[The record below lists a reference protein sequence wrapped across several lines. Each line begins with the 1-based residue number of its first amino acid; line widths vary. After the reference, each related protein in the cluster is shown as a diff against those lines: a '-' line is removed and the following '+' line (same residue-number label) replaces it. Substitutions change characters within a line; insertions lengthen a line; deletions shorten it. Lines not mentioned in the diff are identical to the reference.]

1 MNIQE
6 NRHYIV
12 THWDTEMPSHT
23 MRVWTDTVTDTM
35 VKGHVSSK
43 GYPLVDTCVW
53 TRHMANTWT
62 WTEIGEQ

>member
-12 THWDTEMPSHT
+12 THWVTEKPLHT

-53 TRHMANTWT
+53 TRHLASAWT
-62 WTEIGEQ
+62 WTEIEK